1 MIRRNPWMALLWVIG
16 CVLVLGTAGMQTWT
30 AWFYFQTDL
39 AVVGDPVLTTLAQIA
54 GALALPAARENKPR
68 LVPKARSLGIT
79 APEGRRSTTS
89 AQKARTDSDQGL
101 NGFTTAS

>member
-54 GALALPAARENKPR
+54 GALALPAA
-68 LVPKARSLGIT
+68 LVGIATVAGLLFLHAKRRARPT
-79 APEGRRSTTS
+79 ARPAKQAPSR
-89 AQKARTDSDQGL
+89 
-101 NGFTTAS
+101 